1 MKAYE
6 IILQQLGGNMFI
18 AMTGATVMRDGD
30 NKLIAKIKGS
40 KKYNHVEISH
50 NSMDLYDIRF
60 VKIGGQKTMYA
71 IKKDETFNN
80 VYADSMVKLIESET
94 GLCLS
99 L

>member
-1 MKAYE
+1 MKSYE
-6 IILQQLGGNMFI
+6 IILQQLGGRKFI

-50 NSMDLYDIRF
+50 NSLDLYDIRF

-80 VYADSMVKLIESET
+80 VYADNMVNLIESET
-94 GLCLS
+94 GLYLS

>member
-6 IILQQLGGNMFI
+6 TILQQLGGNTFI
-18 AMTGATVMRDGD
+18 AMTGARLSFDGD

-40 KKYNHVEISH
+40 KKYNHVEITH
-50 NSMDLYDIRF
+50 NSLDLYDIRF

-80 VYADSMVKLIESET
+80 VYADKMVNLIESET
-94 GLCLS
+94 GLYLS

>member
-50 NSMDLYDIRF
+50 NSLDLYDIRF

-80 VYADSMVKLIESET
+80 VYAVDMIKLIESET
-94 GLCLS
+94 GLYLS

>member
-1 MKAYE
+1 MTSYE
-6 IILQQLGGNMFI
+6 IILQQLGGRKFI

-40 KKYNHVEISH
+40 KKYNHIEISH
-50 NSMDLYDIRF
+50 NSLDLYDIRF
-60 VKIGGQKTMYA
+60 VKIGGVKTMYA

-80 VYADSMVKLIESET
+80 IYAEDMVNLIESET
-94 GLCLS
+94 GLYLS